1 MKDLLI
7 DVGNSR
13 LKWAFSQAGKL
24 SAHGSAEHAG
34 LVPVEAAQAWLADE
48 PPARIIAANVA
59 GEVCGQL
66 LAEWA
71 QSHWQLELEFVEV
84 DSGYNEIALAYP
96 DPSKFGV
103 DRWLALIAARRL
115 ASTDVAVIDAGTAV
129 TVDVLTAQGQHLGGI
144 IMPGMSLMQQSL
156 QQKTAAI
163 QHGLSVHNRAKPA
176 LLGKDTASCITGGSL
191 YAVTGAI
198 EHLLAKL
205 ELQTASRLSVIIS
218 GGDAD
223 AVQAELTIKSQ
234 CVPDLVLQGMQILKG
249 VCK

>member
-7 DVGNSR
+7 DAGNSR

-34 LVPVEAAQAWLADE
+34 LLPVEATQAWLAAE
-48 PPARIIAANVA
+48 PPERVIVANVA
-59 GEVCGQL
+59 GEACGQL
-66 LAEWA
+66 LQEWL
-71 QSHWQLELEFVEV
+71 QSHWQLKPEFVEV
-84 DSGYNEIALAYP
+84 DSGYNEIALAYS

-103 DRWLALIAARRL
+103 DRWLALIAARNL
-115 ASTDVAVIDAGTAV
+115 VSADVAVIDAGTAV
-129 TVDVLTAQGQHLGGI
+129 TVDVLTAQGLHLGGI
-144 IMPGMSLMQQSL
+144 IMPGLSLMRQSL

-163 QHGLSVHNRAKPA
+163 QQDLTVQNRAKPA
-176 LLGKDTASCITGGSL
+176 LLGKDTASGIASGSL

-198 EHLLAKL
+198 EHLLTKL

-234 CVPDLVLQGMQILKG
+234 SVPDLVLQGLQILKG